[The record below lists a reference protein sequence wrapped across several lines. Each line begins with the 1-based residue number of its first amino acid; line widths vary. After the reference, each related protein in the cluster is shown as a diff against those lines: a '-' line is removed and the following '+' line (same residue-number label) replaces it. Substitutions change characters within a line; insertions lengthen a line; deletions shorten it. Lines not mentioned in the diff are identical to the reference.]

1 VRGRGDGPSNR
12 GLPFT
17 LPVSLPGADLVDVD
31 LGVGGSGFALDP
43 VSSFAMRPMSMAT
56 AGQGGQTE
64 REDRDEGK
72 HLDGGFPC

>member
-1 VRGRGDGPSNR
+1 
-12 GLPFT
+12 
-17 LPVSLPGADLVDVD
+17 VDVD
-31 LGVGGSGFALDP
+31 IGVGGSGFALEAATDEASWADP